1 MPRDYEKET
10 RDYYGYGPSHTVT
23 PLQRL
28 RRKHKV
34 SRNRARRVLR
44 TMVVGRGMNAS
55 TFKRYDIDHI
65 DGNPLNN
72 RLSNL
77 RLATI
82 KLNRGRNAK
91 RRRRPRY
98 K

>member
-1 MPRDYEKET
+1 
-10 RDYYGYGPSHTVT
+10 
-23 PLQRL
+23 
-28 RRKHKV
+28 
-34 SRNRARRVLR
+34 
-44 TMVVGRGMNAS
+44 MVVGRGMNAS